1 MASPKSSSGSTTPN
15 HRNVSDIKS
24 SLLRPALT
32 SHFEVNIVLPSF
44 MKKPNKVQQD
54 RLNLQCTEA
63 SLPGSSLATFEI
75 NNDFHGVTERHAYRR
90 IFDERIDLTFYVD
103 ADNYLPIRTFESWIG
118 GIVNGN
124 SDDGSSLADSNY
136 YYNALYP
143 KDYRTNLY
151 ITKFERSYDS
161 NMKYTFV
168 KAFPI
173 SIGAMPV
180 SYDSSNLLKCSVGFT
195 YLRYFT
201 GVDVSGSSAPDA
213 GDAMDGGGSLPA
225 GNPEFNRPEIIQNT
239 GPQGEGLYDSA
250 TGQLLLSTV
259 DQIATQGKVG
269 DGVTP
274 ALAKELQNFANG
286 T

>member
-1 MASPKSSSGSTTPN
+1 MAASSPK
-15 HRNVSDIKS
+15 HRKISQIKS

-32 SHFEVNIVLPSF
+32 SHFEVFIVLPSF
-44 MKKPNKVQQD
+44 MKKPNAVQQD
-54 RLNLQCTEA
+54 QLNLQCTEA

-103 ADNYLPIRTFESWIG
+103 ANNYLPIRTFESWIG

-124 SDDGSSLADSNY
+124 ADVSDLAKSNY
-136 YYNALYP
+136 YYAARYP
-143 KDYRTNLY
+143 EEYRTNLH
-151 ITKFERSYDS
+151 ITKFERSYEQNGS

-168 KAFPI
+168 DAFPI
-173 SIGAMPV
+173 SISAMPV
-180 SYDSSNLLKCSVGFT
+180 SYDSSNLLKCTVGFT

-201 GVDVSGSSAPDA
+201 GDTEARSSAPDA
-213 GDAMDGGGSLPA
+213 RDAMDGGGSLPA

-250 TGQLLLSTV
+250 TGQFLLSTV